1 MASAKQYHVPTI
13 ETRSQVEAL
22 IGFGHTQS
30 EVCDFLRI
38 TAKTLHKHYRHE
50 IDTAA
55 TSANFKV
62 ENALFKKA
70 TDPKGGHPSVVAAIF
85 WLKARARWQ
94 ETSKVEHSGGDGL
107 PMLPASGRG
116 ITIVLPDNGR
126 DPPEIT
132 GARLLK
138 NATTPK
144 MKLIEARPEDYSE
157 K

>member
-13 ETRSQVEAL
+13 ETRSQVKAL

-70 TDPKGGHPSVVAAIF
+70 TDPKGGHP
-85 WLKARARWQ
+85 
-94 ETSKVEHSGGDGL
+94 SKVEHSGGDGL